1 METSNSVKP
10 LTMREKIEALRLNY
24 NQLDNM
30 PVFQQPRCIR
40 SVLGDALELIDDMTK
55 RIELLENNRQ
65 SRINHWLVDLTIPH
79 HPPGVN
85 RNLDLYNG
93 SNSDAEKWDLR
104 GSFLKRRPPLGWARG
119 QSSARTPDSRATSW
133 NFEWQPF
140 VPDGKGFGHT
150 ATLSPLASGILS

>member
-10 LTMREKIEALRLNY
+10 LTMREKIEALRINY

-65 SRINHWLVDLTIPH
+65 SRINH
-79 HPPGVN
+79 
-85 RNLDLYNG
+85 
-93 SNSDAEKWDLR
+93 
-104 GSFLKRRPPLGWARG
+104 
-119 QSSARTPDSRATSW
+119 
-133 NFEWQPF
+133 
-140 VPDGKGFGHT
+140 
-150 ATLSPLASGILS
+150 

>member
-24 NQLDNM
+24 NQLDKM

-65 SRINHWLVDLTIPH
+65 SRINH
-79 HPPGVN
+79 
-85 RNLDLYNG
+85 
-93 SNSDAEKWDLR
+93 
-104 GSFLKRRPPLGWARG
+104 
-119 QSSARTPDSRATSW
+119 
-133 NFEWQPF
+133 
-140 VPDGKGFGHT
+140 
-150 ATLSPLASGILS
+150 